1 MKEKEIRQVRTIQAA
16 TPMEFDDLYN
26 ETARELGTSI
36 VDVKDLDALT
46 ARFYYT
52 TIAREQETT
61 GDGFE
66 LHGACAHCGDCPY
79 LEVKADAR
87 RKTFPCA
94 YSTYGETR
102 IDCPACDVF
111 YKDAIAKM
119 REACKR

>member
-1 MKEKEIRQVRTIQAA
+1 MKVKEIRQVKTIQAA
-16 TPMEFDDLYN
+16 TLSGFDDLYN
-26 ETARELGTSI
+26 ETAKELGTALI
-36 VDVKDLDALT
+36 DVKDFDALT

-52 TIAREQETT
+52 TIAKEQETT
-61 GDGFE
+61 GDDFE
-66 LHGACAHCGDCPY
+66 LHGASACCGDCPY
-79 LEVKADAR
+79 LEAKADAR

-102 IDCPACDVF
+102 VDCPACDVF